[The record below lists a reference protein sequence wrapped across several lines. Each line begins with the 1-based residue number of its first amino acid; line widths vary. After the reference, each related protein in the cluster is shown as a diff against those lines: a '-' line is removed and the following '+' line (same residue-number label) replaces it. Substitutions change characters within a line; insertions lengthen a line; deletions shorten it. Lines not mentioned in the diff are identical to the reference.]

1 MNSHQHVFRLT
12 VLSAALA
19 APYGPT
25 LAEELDVDELTK
37 PESSVSVGIGNWSR
51 ERHQQGIYDGMRD
64 NGAHGLLDADIVK
77 RDESTGTWLKLKA
90 SNLGLDT
97 REIKGEY
104 LRQGDMGVSLEYSR
118 TPYDNPNTYTT
129 RLQGI
134 GTTTQIVSTN
144 AIPGPLQKTHLGT
157 ERDLT
162 SLGFFKNLMPGL
174 DFKVS
179 FKNEEKTGTRAWGRG
194 SASEFAVEPIDST
207 TRQLEATLNYATKKL
222 QLSGGYYGSWYDTKN
237 TLVTVYTGAAPT
249 SPTYL
254 SLPLDNQAHQL
265 FLNGG
270 YTFTPSTRG
279 TFKLAYTR
287 ATQDESL
294 PTQGISGLSL
304 AGSPKSLN
312 GEVNTTLV
320 QLGLT
325 SRPTKQLSWLA
336 NLRYHDVDDQTPI
349 NRFVQG
355 NPASC
360 VTPPSGNQCVDN
372 TPLSY
377 KTLSGK
383 LEGTYRLP
391 DGYSLTAG
399 IEEKRQDRDIP
410 VSNTLGAGG
419 ADNQRVVP
427 FRYKLNETTYRVAL
441 RRSLSDTV
449 NGTVAYLLSDRTG
462 SSYGKAGTGAG
473 GAASDY
479 INPINIA
486 DRKRDKVRMALDWSP
501 LDNLT
506 IQFNIEDA
514 RDDYDHDNPYGVRK
528 GTARLYGLDASYTIS
543 DKWALNAWYS
553 YDQNQAEM
561 FNSRTHPTSTKDSD
575 LQDTGHSLG
584 FGLRGEMTERL
595 KLGAD
600 VQWMRNISKYKQE
613 LNAAPPANFTGD
625 LPDIKNRMIRLAFF
639 SQYTVDKNSEVRLDL
654 IHERWKTNDWTWMF
668 ADGTPYIY
676 ASSNDGTTVTAD
688 QKQTSSFIGVRYI
701 YKFQ

>member
-1 MNSHQHVFRLT
+1 M
-12 VLSAALA
+12 LSAALA
-19 APYGPT
+19 ALYGPA
-25 LAEELDVDELTK
+25 LAEELNVDELTK
-37 PESSVSVGIGNWSR
+37 PDSSVSVGIGSWSG
-51 ERHQQGIYDGMRD
+51 ERHQQGMYDGMRD
-64 NGAHGLLDADIVK
+64 DKTYGLLDADIAK
-77 RDESTGTWLKLKA
+77 RDDATGTWLKLKA

-104 LRQGDMGVSLEYSR
+104 LRQGNFGISLEYNR
-118 TPYDNPNTYTT
+118 TPYDNPNTFTT

-144 AIPGPLQKTHLGT
+144 ALPGPLQKTSLGT

-174 DFKVS
+174 DFKLS

-194 SASEFAVEPIDST
+194 SASEFVVEPIDST
-207 TRQLEATLNYATKKL
+207 TRQLEATLNYVTKTL

-237 TLVTVYTGAAPT
+237 TLVTVYTGAIPT

-287 ATQDESL
+287 ATQDETL

-304 AGSPKSLN
+304 AGSPKSLD
-312 GEVNTTLV
+312 GEVNTTLI

-325 SRPTKQLSWLA
+325 SRPTKQFSWLA

-349 NRFVQG
+349 NRFVQTNAACG
-355 NPASC
+355 
-360 VTPPSGNQCVDN
+360 SGQCVDN
-372 TPLSY
+372 SPLSY

-399 IEEKRQDRDIP
+399 LEERRQDRDIP
-410 VSNTLGAGG
+410 VSNANGAGG
-419 ADNQRVVP
+419 ADTQRVVP
-427 FRYKLNETTYRVAL
+427 FRYKLNETTYRLAL

-449 NGTVAYLLSDRTG
+449 NGSIAYLLSDRTG
-462 SSYGKAGTGAG
+462 SSYGKAGAGPG
-473 GAASDY
+473 GAASDF

-501 LDNLT
+501 MDNLT
-506 IQFNIEDA
+506 IQFNIENA
-514 RDDYDHDNPYGVRK
+514 RDDYAYDNPYGVRK
-528 GTARLYGLDASYTIS
+528 GTARLYGLDASYTLS

-553 YDQNQAEM
+553 YDQNKAEM
-561 FNSRTHPTSTKDSD
+561 FNSRTHPTSTKDVD

-595 KLGAD
+595 KMGAD
-600 VQWMRNISKYKQE
+600 VQWMRNNSEYRQV
-613 LNAAPPANFTGD
+613 LNAAPPANFTVD
-625 LPDIKNRMIRLAFF
+625 LPDIKNRMIRLKFF
-639 SQYTVDKNSEVRLDL
+639 SQYAIDKNSEVRLDL

-668 ADGTPYIY
+668 ADGSPYIY
-676 ASSNDGTTVTAD
+676 GASPNDGTTVTAD
-688 QKQTSSFIGVRYI
+688 QKQTSNFIGVRYI
-701 YKFQ
+701 YTFQ